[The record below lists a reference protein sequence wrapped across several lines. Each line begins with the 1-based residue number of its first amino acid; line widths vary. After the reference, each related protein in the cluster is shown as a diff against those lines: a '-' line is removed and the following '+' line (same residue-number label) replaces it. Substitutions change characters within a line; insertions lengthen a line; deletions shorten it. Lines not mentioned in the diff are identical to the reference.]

1 MRDRK
6 GMNSYERRGRENL
19 GDQKD
24 REEKVREI
32 VIKLYYL
39 IKASIF
45 NTKKKESCSS

>member
-6 GMNSYERRGRENL
+6 GMNSYGRRDRENL
-19 GDQKD
+19 GDQKG

-45 NTKKKESCSS
+45 NNKKKESCSS